1 MTAFESIWKAFIEGG
16 EKVLIMNHYEL
27 AEHLEHKYSIED
39 CKAFLLNPKVQE
51 YIKQEFSIISESN
64 MRKIIS
70 GVGEQDNSV
79 GKAQLI
85 NAMLSATEK
94 TSGKREGNIIIYS
107 YILPNENQAKATNT
121 QIIKRD
127 PFKKPWINDS
137 RY

>member
-1 MTAFESIWKAFIEGG
+1 MTAFEQIWAKFTKSG

-27 AEHLEHKYSIED
+27 YEFLDKKFSIED
-39 CKAFLLNPKVQE
+39 CKAFLLNPKTQE

-70 GVGEQDNSV
+70 GVGENDNSV

-121 QIIKRD
+121 QVIKRD
-127 PFKKPWINDS
+127 PFQGAKK
-137 RY
+137 